1 MEGFTVLV
9 VVSSAL
15 VFVVLH
21 MRTKRQQA
29 ARELPDRDPLA
40 PPEEEQRFGT
50 TARVK
55 WVYDGDTVDVE
66 CDRGKVC
73 IRLYSIDSPENGQPW
88 GDIATAGLIKMIG
101 GQTVLLEEFGP
112 DHYGRTLATIWV
124 RDKKTHKWTN
134 VNERMVMLGHAWI
147 MRGHYAHHDP
157 ERQYKLEA
165 LERWARSKRVGL
177 WKLPSPIPP
186 WEWRKQ

>member
-1 MEGFTVLV
+1 MDGFTILV
-9 VVSSAL
+9 VVGSAL

-21 MRTKRQQA
+21 KRTKRQEA
-29 ARELPDRDPLA
+29 ARELPHRDHLA
-40 PPEEEQRFGT
+40 PEERRKLGT
-50 TARVK
+50 TALVK
-55 WVYDGDTVDVE
+55 WVYDGDTVDIE
-66 CDRGKVC
+66 CGRGKVC

-101 GQTVLLEEFGP
+101 GQTVLLEEFGE

-177 WKLPSPIPP
+177 WNLPSPVPP
-186 WEWRKQ
+186 WEWRRR